1 MNLFRLIQ
9 KELFFHWRGSLS
21 ALIAVTLAAGALLST
36 LNLLR
41 LHETSAVNILAE
53 KERETKARGAAL
65 REELRKATLKL
76 SFNLLILPEQIDLK
90 DWYAD
95 QASEYDLPETYAQTL
110 ADSGVITVRHFLPT
124 LQRKLIW
131 TEQRRTILLTGT
143 RGEVANLFKNPRK
156 PLVQPVPEGGIVLGH
171 ELHTSLG
178 ISSNDTVRL
187 LDREFNVHR
196 LHEERGSK
204 DDVTVWI
211 SLRDAQELLGK
222 EGRISSIL
230 ALECLCA
237 SGVEQVR
244 EEIQTL
250 LPGTQVV
257 EMGSRVL
264 ARAETRIR
272 AGEETKALLKEEAR
286 QQARLQAGRERLAAM
301 LVPLIMVL
309 CGVWIGLLSFTSV
322 RSRRDEIGMLRAVGF
337 GTGRILMIFIGKAV
351 LIGLLGGLFG
361 YVLGAALPAAFARGL
376 EDLTVSDLAAGWA
389 FTNLLQAMLAA
400 GFLMVVAGW
409 LPALLAAHTDP
420 AEALREE

>member
-1 MNLFRLIQ
+1 MNLWRLIQ
-9 KELFFHWRGSLS
+9 KELFFRWRGSLA
-21 ALIAVTLAAGALLST
+21 ALVAVTLAAGTLLGT

-53 KERETKARGAAL
+53 KERETKVRGAAL

-95 QASEYDLPETYAQTL
+95 QASEYDLPESYAQKL
-110 ADSGVITVRHFLPT
+110 AESGVVTVRHFLPT
-124 LQRKLIW
+124 IHRKLVW
-131 TEQRRTILLTGT
+131 PEQGRTILLTGT

-178 ISSNDTVRL
+178 ISPDDTVPLMGR
-187 LDREFNVHR
+187 DFAVHR

-204 DDVTVWI
+204 DDITVWI
-211 SLRDAQELLGK
+211 SLKDAQELLGK
-222 EGRISSIL
+222 EGRVSSIL

-237 SGVEQVR
+237 TGVERVR
-244 EEIQTL
+244 EEIQKL
-250 LPGTQVV
+250 LPGTQVL

-272 AGEETKALLKEEAR
+272 AGKETKALLKEEAK
-286 QQARLQAGRERLAAM
+286 QQAKLQAGRERLAAV

-309 CGVWIGLLSFTSV
+309 CGVWIGLLSFTSA

-337 GTGRILMIFIGKAV
+337 GTGRVLMIFIGKAV
-351 LIGLLGGLFG
+351 LIGFLGGLFG
-361 YVLGAALPAAFARGL
+361 YVLGAALPAIFARGL
-376 EDLTVSDLAAGWA
+376 EGLTSANLVAGWLL
-389 FTNLLQAMLAA
+389 TNLLQAVLAA
-400 GFLMVVAGW
+400 ALLMVIAGW
-409 LPALLAAHTDP
+409 IPALLAARTDP
-420 AEALREE
+420 AEALREK